1 MDDHHH
7 GELPILQ
14 TEQANALFQGFEANL
29 MFPIM
34 ENSYGLVDLTLFG
47 DYTRGTLSAGNGNV
61 PRMPP
66 LRFGTQIDYVKNKWS
81 TFFRVT
87 RGQAQEYA
95 GENETETSG
104 WVLMNVGV
112 QYEAK
117 SYADS
122 KLLFYLKGNNLLDQD
137 IRNSTSYLKNF
148 APEPGRGVQ
157 LGFQIS
163 Y

>member
-1 MDDHHH
+1 
-7 GELPILQ
+7 
-14 TEQANALFQGFEANL
+14 
-29 MFPIM
+29 MFPLM

-47 DYTRGTLSAGNGNV
+47 DYTRGQLLNAGNGNV
-61 PRMPP
+61 PFMPP
-66 LRFGTQIDYVKNKWS
+66 LRFGAQLDYAKNKWS

-87 RGQAQEYA
+87 RGEAQDYA
-95 GENETETSG
+95 AENETDTPG
-104 WVLMNVGV
+104 WVMMNVGV

-117 SYADS
+117 TYADS
-122 KLLFYLKGNNLLDQD
+122 KLLFYLKGNNLLDQN